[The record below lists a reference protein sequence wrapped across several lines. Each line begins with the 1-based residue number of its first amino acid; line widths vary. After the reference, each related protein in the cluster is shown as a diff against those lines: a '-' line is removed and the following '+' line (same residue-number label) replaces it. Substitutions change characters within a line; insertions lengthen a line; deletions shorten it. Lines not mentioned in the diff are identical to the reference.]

1 MLKTLCLITIMCGS
15 VTMTSSAIATPWP
28 ATDALGRAVSTAE
41 TVGPPRKDRFVG
53 IFYFLW
59 LGEHGRGGPY
69 DISKILHN
77 DPDAINHPESP
88 LWGPVNAFH
97 HWGEPLLGYYLSD
110 DPWVLRKHAQ
120 MLSDAGVDTV
130 IFDVTNQATYAK
142 NYLALCKVWSQVR
155 KEGGATPQIAFLT
168 PFWDPHN
175 VVRTLYDDFYSKGL
189 YKDLWFQ
196 WKGKPLILAD
206 PAKVDDDVKG
216 FFTFRKPQPSYFEG
230 PTGPDQWSWLE
241 VYPQHVFKNS
251 AGESEQMTVGIG
263 QNGILPDRC
272 AAFTE
277 KGAHGRSW
285 HDGAED
291 TSPGAVN
298 LGLNVTEQWE
308 RALKIDPE
316 FIFITGWNEW
326 IAMNLPS
333 FNGVSKP
340 PMFVDQFTQEYSRDM
355 EPMTGGHGD
364 SYYYQMVDYIRRF
377 KGAPPIPKAS
387 APKTVKIDGSFG
399 DWKGVS
405 PEYRDDIGDTEHRN
419 HPAWAKAESY
429 TNTTGR
435 NDFVTLKVARDAK
448 FIYFYA
454 RTREPITPHTDL
466 NWMLLFINTVRQR
479 PNSLGYNYVVNR
491 TVLDGSVTILEEHGA
506 RQPWGTLVYGGH
518 DIRTEPSRIVWHSK
532 QGVHYAVKGDELEL
546 AIPRKALGFG
556 DLSKPIRFDFKW
568 ADNIQKFDPIEFTVN
583 GDTAPNG
590 RFAYRYQE

>member
-1 MLKTLCLITIMCGS
+1 MS
-15 VTMTSSAIATPWP
+15 ATPSTAGTMPDTWV
-28 ATDALGRAVSTAE
+28 ATDALGRTVSTAE

-53 IFYFLW
+53 VFYFLW

-69 DISKILHN
+69 DISKILAK
-77 DPDAINHPESP
+77 DPNAIDDPKNP
-88 LWGPVNAFH
+88 LWGPVGSFH
-97 HWGEPLLGYYLSD
+97 HWGEPLFGYYLSD

-155 KEGGATPQIAFLT
+155 KEGGATPRIAFLT
-168 PFWDPHN
+168 PFWDPHK
-175 VVRTLYDDFYSKGL
+175 VVRTLYDDFYGKGL

-206 PAKVDDDVKG
+206 PANVDDDAKG

-251 AGESEQMTVGIG
+251 AGEAEQMSVGIG
-263 QNGILPDRC
+263 QNGILPNRC

-277 KGAHGRSW
+277 KGTHGRSW

-308 RALKIDPE
+308 RALKVDPE

-326 IAMNLPS
+326 VALNLPS

-340 PMFVDQFTQEYSRDM
+340 PMFVDQFTQEYSRDI
-355 EPMTGGHGD
+355 EPMRGGHAD
-364 SYYYQMVDYIRRF
+364 AYYYQMVDYIRRF
-377 KGAPPIPKAS
+377 KGANPIPKTS
-387 APKTVKIDGSFG
+387 APKTIAIDGKFD
-399 DWKGVS
+399 DWKDVG
-405 PEYRDDIGDTEHRN
+405 PEYRDDAFDTEHRD
-419 HPAWAKAESY
+419 HPGWNPAVRY

-435 NDFVTLKVARDAK
+435 NDFVALKVARDSK

-454 RTREPITPHTDL
+454 RTRDPITPHTDP
-466 NWMLLFINTVRQR
+466 NWMLLFINTDHYSNLLTGETYNNQFLVNDKVLNDTATTLDQWSIAPTKGRSANWSELTWNWKATVR
-479 PNSLGYNYVVNR
+479 
-491 TVLDGSVTILEEHGA
+491 
-506 RQPWGTLVYGGH
+506 
-518 DIRTEPSRIVWHSK
+518 
-532 QGVHYAVKGDELEL
+532 YAVKGCELEL

-556 DLSKPIRFDFKW
+556 DPSKPIRFDFKW
-568 ADNIQKFDPIEFTVN
+568 ADNIQSFDPIEFTIN